1 MTDHLIAKVQ
11 EHVPNIP
18 LKIISQ
24 GAEALVL
31 KHQFT
36 RTTTTIRVKNTMSH
50 LLYTIIQ
57 HLLSNI
63 VLQNLIV
70 TLK

>member
-24 GAEALVL
+24 GAEALVFETSV
-31 KHQFT
+31 HPYYNY
-36 RTTTTIRVKNTMSH
+36 IRVKTP
-50 LLYTIIQ
+50 
-57 HLLSNI
+57 
-63 VLQNLIV
+63 
-70 TLK
+70 

>member
-31 KHQFT
+31 KLQFT
-36 RTTTTIRVKNTMSH
+36 RTTTTTRVKTP
-50 LLYTIIQ
+50 
-57 HLLSNI
+57 
-63 VLQNLIV
+63 
-70 TLK
+70 